1 MLPGSAVLKDDGS
14 DEDAAA
20 VKVFL
25 LMELSKFEDALTVL
39 GTLPDD
45 EGSRYSFEKVLDIA
59 YAMHSLSQHPCDR
72 QSLPYPVTK
81 GVCHTGIQLVQA
93 WAL

>member
-1 MLPGSAVLKDDGS
+1 MLSGSAVLKDDGS

-25 LMELSKFEDALTVL
+25 LVELSKFEDALTFL
-39 GTLPDD
+39 GTLPDG
-45 EGSRYSFEKVLDIA
+45 GSRYSFEKVLNLA